1 MYPRSQISL
10 LRLKL
15 NLVCWWVIVALY
27 LANTG
32 KGEFSLV
39 FLFVFISVFVS
50 VFLSVFVFESLED
63 EDEDESIVGVRV
75 NAPFLWVG
83 SHALPL

>member
-1 MYPRSQISL
+1 MGQRSFAFVS
-10 LRLKL
+10 
-15 NLVCWWVIVALY
+15 
-27 LANTG
+27 
-32 KGEFSLV
+32 V
-39 FLFVFISVFVS
+39 FVTVFVS
-50 VFLSVFVFESLED
+50 VFLSVFAFESLED

>member
-1 MYPRSQISL
+1 MKVLCACMGQRS
-10 LRLKL
+10 
-15 NLVCWWVIVALY
+15 
-27 LANTG
+27 
-32 KGEFSLV
+32 FV
-39 FLFVFISVFVS
+39 FLSVFVTVFVF

>member
-1 MYPRSQISL
+1 MSVL
-10 LRLKL
+10 L
-15 NLVCWWVIVALY
+15 
-27 LANTG
+27 
-32 KGEFSLV
+32 
-39 FLFVFISVFVS
+39 SVFVS
-50 VFLSVFVFESLED
+50 LTVFVFED

>member
-1 MYPRSQISL
+1 M
-10 LRLKL
+10 
-15 NLVCWWVIVALY
+15 
-27 LANTG
+27 
-32 KGEFSLV
+32 
-39 FLFVFISVFVS
+39 FLFVFASI
-50 VFLSVFVFESLED
+50 EDEDED